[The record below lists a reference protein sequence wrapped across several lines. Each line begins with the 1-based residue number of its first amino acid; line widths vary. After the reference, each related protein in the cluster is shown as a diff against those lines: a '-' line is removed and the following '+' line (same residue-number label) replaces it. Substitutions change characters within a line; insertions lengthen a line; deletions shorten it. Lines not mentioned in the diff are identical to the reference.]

1 MVSKAVGGSVN
12 HCGGEQ
18 RKYDGVDFTILYK
31 QKEEV
36 AYIHN
41 QKQKHWKVAR
51 RILIYSTNAET

>member
-41 QKQKHWKVAR
+41 QKQNIGK
-51 RILIYSTNAET
+51 